1 MWIAISTYFVIYLMK
16 DARRPVFV
24 DVCSDYMTKDQ
35 RATVLSIESQ
45 IRALLMVI
53 MAPAFGWIADTYSIG
68 DLFFGIG
75 TLLLIVNRM
84 LILKGS
90 KK

>member
-1 MWIAISTYFVIYLMK
+1 MK